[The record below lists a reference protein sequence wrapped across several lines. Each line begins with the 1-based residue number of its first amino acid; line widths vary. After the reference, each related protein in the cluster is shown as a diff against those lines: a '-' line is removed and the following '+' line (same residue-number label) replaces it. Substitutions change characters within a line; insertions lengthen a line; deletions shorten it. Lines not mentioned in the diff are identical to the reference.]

1 MMISLAHGH
10 GRRGSRWQGRLSDAD
25 SRDGT
30 PCGPASEPPP
40 RRSFVQVCRRDGL
53 PVCHVTFEV
62 LADRSR
68 GDPAQA
74 VTVTDG
80 IPEAGARGGSVYR
93 CCRSFTPLARPWV
106 GTSDVTRDKTLALA
120 RRSVWWPANASRSTN
135 LRYQDTSDWRKWTKG
150 GWDFPFSSCP
160 RSFEKIEKAV
170 MDSEF
175 GPGP

>member
-1 MMISLAHGH
+1 MTQTRVTVPLA
-10 GRRGSRWQGRLSDAD
+10 A
-25 SRDGT
+25 
-30 PCGPASEPPP
+30 PPP
-40 RRSFVQVCRRDGL
+40 SRRLAAPSESFKFAAMACVTG
-53 PVCHVTFEV
+53 VTFEV